1 MISIE
6 LMYISLILG
15 WFVWTTWFVQ
25 CINSYGGR
33 NNVSKLF
40 KISVVEYYDY
50 VWSLRDRRV
59 DDWPLM
65 QSIVPTLLLSASYFI
80 ICIFLGPWLMKEKK
94 PYEFKNLIQV
104 YNLSQVLISA
114 YICYEIC
121 ATGWFSH
128 YNWVRKYSNNRYR
141 QWSFMK

>member
-1 MISIE
+1 M
-6 LMYISLILG
+6 
-15 WFVWTTWFVQ
+15 
-25 CINSYGGR
+25 
-33 NNVSKLF
+33 
-40 KISVVEYYDY
+40 VEYYDY

-128 YNWVRKYSNNRYR
+128 YNWVRKVTTDTNIEVL
-141 QWSFMK
+141 

>member
-1 MISIE
+1 MIIPNYMISYFGFSNFDRKSTI
-6 LMYISLILG
+6 
-15 WFVWTTWFVQ
+15 
-25 CINSYGGR
+25 
-33 NNVSKLF
+33 SKLF

-128 YNWVRKYSNNRYR
+128 YNWVRTVTTDTDSEVL
-141 QWSFMK
+141 